1 MKFGNIFNSY
11 IKENNLN
18 ISLIQDNT
26 YTQEQ
31 LLIEKFLIEAK
42 KAKSDLFKDLKI
54 SGTDNTV
61 SPEDVSS
68 VKFYIKGK
76 SAKEGKSPEDLKKIN
91 TKQAELFNKIFQKV
105 KDDSTGGSTT
115 LIALTAAA
123 LKVFAEDGQNK
134 PTQGYNLRGVL
145 TVLISNKKCLVP
157 SDGTSVNAGSVVVDP
172 GDGTMD
178 SAEDTVADT
187 SDAEAAVPETPS
199 KFDSAV
205 QENEPESVSSSSSAN
220 SYYKADKNTRI
231 EKTDN
236 PDREFRIAAN
246 YLLDTVR
253 EELPGFFNKE
263 SLLARVKEEDAGMSD
278 EEVTSVLDKLIKLNK
293 ITMVPKGTDDEAVPD
308 AEDTDDVSVTSKKDV
323 EDPRDIVDREL
334 SGSTRKGFGGAS
346 DDFSFDF

>member
-1 MKFGNIFNSY
+1 MKFGNILNSY
-11 IKENNLN
+11 IKENNLKL
-18 ISLIQDNT
+18 SLIQENIHT
-26 YTQEQ
+26 REQ
-31 LLIEKFLIEAK
+31 LLIERFLTEAK

-54 SGTDNTV
+54 SGTDNTI

-68 VKFYIKGK
+68 IKFYVKGK

-91 TKQAELFNKIFQKV
+91 SKHAELLNKIFQKV
-105 KDDSTGGSTT
+105 KTEATGGTTT

-123 LKVFAEDGQNK
+123 LKIFADDGQNK

-145 TVLISNKKCLVP
+145 TALITNKKCLVP
-157 SDGTSVNAGSVVVDP
+157 TDGVSVNAGSVVVDP

-178 SAEDTVADT
+178 SSEEDIASTNEPDEKASEV
-187 SDAEAAVPETPS
+187 S

-205 QENEPESVSSSSSAN
+205 QENEPEDTITSSDA
-220 SYYKADKNTRI
+220 SYFKVDRNARV

-246 YLLDTVR
+246 YLLDTIR

-263 SLLARVKEEDAGMSD
+263 SLTSRAKEEDAGMSD
-278 EEVTSVLDKLIKLNK
+278 EEITSTLDKLIKLKK

-308 AEDTDDVSVTSKKDV
+308 AEDAEDAPIKSKKDI

>member
-1 MKFGNIFNSY
+1 MKFGNILNTY
-11 IKENNLN
+11 IKENNLK
-18 ISLIQDNT
+18 ISLIQDST

-54 SGTDNTV
+54 SGADATI

-68 VKFYIKGK
+68 VKFYAKGK
-76 SAKEGKSPEDLKKIN
+76 SAKEGKSPEEIAKVN
-91 TKQAELFNKIFQKV
+91 SKQAELFNKIIQKV
-105 KDDSTGGSTT
+105 KEDATNGNTT

-123 LKVFAEDGQNK
+123 LKVFADDGQNK

-145 TVLISNKKCLVP
+145 TVLITGKKCLIP
-157 SDGTSVNAGSVVVDP
+157 SDGTSINAGSVVVDP

-178 SAEDTVADT
+178 SLEGGEDADV
-187 SDAEAAVPETPS
+187 VPSTPDITS

-205 QENEPESVSSSSSAN
+205 QANEPESNTISSEA
-220 SYYKADKNTRI
+220 SYFKADKNARV
-231 EKTDN
+231 EKTDD

-246 YLLDTVR
+246 YLLDTIR
-253 EELPGFFNKE
+253 EELPGFFNKVALI
-263 SLLARVKEEDAGMSD
+263 SRAKEEDAGMTD
-278 EEVTSVLDKLIKLNK
+278 EEISNTLNKLIKLNK

-308 AEDTDDVSVTSKKDV
+308 AEDADDVSVRSKKDI

-334 SGSTRKGFGGAS
+334 SGSTRKGFGGSS

>member
-1 MKFGNIFNSY
+1 MKFGNILNSY
-11 IKENNLN
+11 IKENNLK
-18 ISLIQDNT
+18 ISLIQEKT

-54 SGTDNTV
+54 SGTENTV
-61 SPEDVSS
+61 TAEDVGP

-76 SAKEGKSPEDLKKIN
+76 SAKEGKSPEELKKIN
-91 TKQAELFNKIFQKV
+91 TKQAELFNKVFQKIRE
-105 KDDSTGGSTT
+105 DSVGGNTT

-145 TVLISNKKCLVP
+145 TVFITNKKCLVP
-157 SDGTSVNAGSVVVDP
+157 PDGASVNAGSVVVDP

-178 SAEDTVADT
+178 SSEEDAGTNNT
-187 SDAEAAVPETPS
+187 SDSETAEVS

-205 QENEPESVSSSSSAN
+205 QENEPENTATSSEK
-220 SYYKADKNTRI
+220 SYFKVDRNARV

-236 PDREFRIAAN
+236 PDREFRIAGN
-246 YLLDTVR
+246 YLLDTIR

-263 SLLARVKEEDAGMSD
+263 SIVSRAKEEDAGMSD
-278 EEVTSVLDKLIKLNK
+278 EEISNVIDKLVKLNK
-293 ITMVPKGTDDEAVPD
+293 ISLVPKGTSDDAVPD
-308 AEDTDDVSVTSKKDV
+308 AEDTEDVPSGVKKEV

-346 DDFSFDF
+346 DDYSFDF